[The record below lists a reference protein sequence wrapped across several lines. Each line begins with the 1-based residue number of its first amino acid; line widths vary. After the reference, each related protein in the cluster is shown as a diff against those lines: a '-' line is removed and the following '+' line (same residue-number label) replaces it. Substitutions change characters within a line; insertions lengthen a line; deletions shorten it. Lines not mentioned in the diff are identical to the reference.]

1 MGRKKKKK
9 GQILK
14 WNSWPVP
21 VLFAEKTNL
30 KELLL
35 ALVKK
40 R

>member
-9 GQILK
+9 KGHIE
-14 WNSWPVP
+14 NSWPVP